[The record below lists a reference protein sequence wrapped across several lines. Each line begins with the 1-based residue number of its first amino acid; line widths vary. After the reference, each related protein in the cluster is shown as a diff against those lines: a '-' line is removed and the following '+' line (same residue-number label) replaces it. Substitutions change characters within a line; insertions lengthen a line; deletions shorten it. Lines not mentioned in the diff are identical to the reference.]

1 MVKTHPSN
9 TVYYISEG
17 QARMIDLKTERET
30 SLAAKTI
37 KEQYE
42 S

>member
-9 TVYYISEG
+9 TVKYISEG
-17 QARMIDLKTERET
+17 QARMIDLKTELEA
-30 SLAAKTI
+30 SLAAKSI
-37 KEQYE
+37 KGQ